1 MTDKSKRSHKGKFAQ
16 SLADI
21 ITDYETLPD
30 AEKYEIDKAIVQHL
44 DISPKDWRLAMHAL
58 IDNLRR

>member
-1 MTDKSKRSHKGKFAQ
+1 MTDKPKKSHKSKFAK

-21 ITDYETLPD
+21 LSDYETLPD
-30 AEKYEIDKAIVQHL
+30 AEKYEIDKAIVKHL
-44 DISPKDWRLAMHAL
+44 DISPKDWRLAMQAL

>member
-1 MTDKSKRSHKGKFAQ
+1 MTDKPKKSHKSKFAQ

-21 ITDYETLPD
+21 LSDYETLPD
-30 AEKYEIDKAIVQHL
+30 DEKYEIDEPSVKHL
-44 DISPKDWRLAMHAL
+44 DISPKDWRLARHAL